1 METAVP
7 IVAVDADLA
16 DLIPRYLNNRQA
28 DLIFAGKLLAN
39 RDFWLLAGMAHRIR
53 GSAASYG
60 FDGLGEIAQALGSAA
75 DAQDA
80 EGVEAC
86 LHDYEVFIRSVRVEY
101 V

>member
-1 METAVP
+1 
-7 IVAVDADLA
+7 
-16 DLIPRYLNNRQA
+16 
-28 DLIFAGKLLAN
+28 
-39 RDFWLLAGMAHRIR
+39 MAHRIR